1 MLMLSACG
9 TGRLVRG
16 GQVNQ
21 SLLSGLE
28 ARLTAIRGLQFLRP
42 VTVRAVTPAEVAAT
56 LDQEIAHDL
65 PPPDME
71 RLESV
76 YTTLRLIAPGAAL
89 GSSMRKLLTTQLAA
103 FYDTRTKTLAVSTEA
118 VRSEEGIGL
127 RILGAVSGRDPVGE
141 LVLSHEL
148 THALQDQHWGIP
160 SEVEAATDSH
170 GDSLVAR
177 RALLEG
183 DATWASFACV
193 AGVTPDAATRA
204 RVLRQLRLLS
214 QKLNA
219 AYPDTPELLRDTLA
233 FEYEAGA
240 AFVDRLLAHGG
251 WPAVDR
257 AHADPPQ
264 STEQVMHPE
273 RYLEHRDRPIDVKL
287 SPTLLQR
294 NGFTL
299 VLADTLGE
307 LGVRTLA
314 SRYLPAQDAARVA
327 AGWGGDRLAAF
338 ARGQETVI
346 VWLTAWDTEADAM
359 EFADALRVI
368 QPDAS
373 VERRGTRVLVL
384 LGPTPPGLA
393 ATVWRRSLVDGAAPD
408 AFKGRRMRQ
417 RSPAGSA
424 T

>member
-9 TGRLVRG
+9 TGRLVRD

-28 ARLTAIRGLQFLRP
+28 ARLTAIRGLQFLSP
-42 VTVRAVTPAEVAAT
+42 VSVRAVTPAEIAAT
-56 LDQEIAHDL
+56 IDQEIARDL

-71 RLESV
+71 HLESV
-76 YTTLRLIAPGAAL
+76 YTALHLIAPGAAL

-193 AGVTPDAATRA
+193 AGVTPDAETRT
-204 RVLRQLRLLS
+204 RVLRQLHRLS

-219 AYPDTPELLRDTLA
+219 AYPDTPELLRDTLV
-233 FEYEAGA
+233 FEYEAGT
-240 AFVDRLLAHGG
+240 AFVDRLLARGG
-251 WPAVDR
+251 WPAVDG

-264 STEQVMHPE
+264 SSEQVLHPE
-273 RYLEHRDRPIDVKL
+273 RYLDRRDRPIEVKL
-287 SPTLLQR
+287 GPTLLQR
-294 NGFTL
+294 NGFNL

-314 SRYLPAQDAARVA
+314 SRFLPAQEATRIAE
-327 AGWGGDRLAAF
+327 GWGGDRLAAF

-346 VWLTAWDTEADAM
+346 VWLTAWDTEADAV

-373 VERRGTRVLVL
+373 VERHGARVLVL
-384 LGPTPPGLA
+384 LGPVPPGLA
-393 ATVWRRSLVDGAAPD
+393 ATVWRAG
-408 AFKGRRMRQ
+408 GRPR
-417 RSPAGSA
+417 
-424 T
+424 

>member
-1 MLMLSACG
+1 MLVLLSACG
-9 TGRLVRG
+9 TGQLLRG
-16 GQVNQ
+16 GRLNQ
-21 SLLSGLE
+21 NLLAALE
-28 ARLTAIRGLQFLRP
+28 ARLSAVRGLQFLHP
-42 VTVRAVTPAEVAAT
+42 VTVRAVTPAEIAVII
-56 LDQEIAHDL
+56 DQEIARDL

-71 RLESV
+71 HLESV
-76 YTTLRLIAPGAAL
+76 YTALHLVAPGAAL

-193 AGVTPDAATRA
+193 AGVTPNAETRT
-204 RVLRQLRLLS
+204 RVLRQLRQLS

-219 AYPDTPELLRDTLA
+219 AYPDTPELLRDTLV
-233 FEYEAGA
+233 FEYEAGT
-240 AFVDRLLAHGG
+240 AFVDRLLARGG

-264 STEQVMHPE
+264 SSEQVLRPE
-273 RYLEHRDRPIDVKL
+273 RYLDRRDRPIEVKL
-287 SPTLLQR
+287 GPTLLQR
-294 NGFTL
+294 NGFNL

-314 SRYLPAQDAARVA
+314 RRFLPAQDAARVA
-327 AGWGGDRLAAF
+327 EGWGGDRLAAF

-346 VWLTAWDTEADAM
+346 VWLTAWDTEADAV

-373 VERRGTRVLVL
+373 VERHGARVLVL
-384 LGPTPPGLA
+384 LGPVPPGLA
-393 ATVWRRSLVDGAAPD
+393 ATVWR
-408 AFKGRRMRQ
+408 
-417 RSPAGSA
+417 AGG
-424 T
+424 

>member
-1 MLMLSACG
+1 MLTLSACG
-9 TGRLVRG
+9 TGQLVRG

-28 ARLTAIRGLQFLRP
+28 ARLTAIRGLQFLSP
-42 VTVRAVTPAEVAAT
+42 VSVRAVTPAEIAAT
-56 LDQEIAHDL
+56 IDQEIARDL

-71 RLESV
+71 HLESV
-76 YTTLRLIAPGAAL
+76 YTALHLIAPGAAL

-193 AGVTPDAATRA
+193 AGVTPDAETRT
-204 RVLRQLRLLS
+204 RVLRQLHRLS

-219 AYPDTPELLRDTLA
+219 AYPDTPELLRDTLV
-233 FEYEAGA
+233 FEYEAGT
-240 AFVDRLLAHGG
+240 AFVDRLLARGG
-251 WPAVDR
+251 WPAVDG

-264 STEQVMHPE
+264 SSEQVLHPE
-273 RYLEHRDRPIDVKL
+273 RYVDRRDRPIDVKL
-287 SPTLLQR
+287 SPTLLR
-294 NGFTL
+294 RDGFNL

-314 SRYLPAQDAARVA
+314 SRFLPAQDAARVA
-327 AGWGGDRLAAF
+327 EGWGGDRLAAF

-346 VWLTAWDTEADAM
+346 VWLTAWDTEADAV

-373 VERRGTRVLVL
+373 VERHGARVLVL
-384 LGPTPPGLA
+384 LGPVPPGLA
-393 ATVWRRSLVDGAAPD
+393 ATVWRAG
-408 AFKGRRMRQ
+408 GRPR
-417 RSPAGSA
+417 
-424 T
+424 

>member
-9 TGRLVRG
+9 TGRLVRD

-28 ARLTAIRGLQFLRP
+28 ARLTAIRGLQFLSP
-42 VTVRAVTPAEVAAT
+42 VSVRAVTPAEIAAT
-56 LDQEIAHDL
+56 IDQEIARDL

-71 RLESV
+71 HLESV
-76 YTTLRLIAPGAAL
+76 YTALHLIAPGAAL

-193 AGVTPDAATRA
+193 AGVTPDAETRT
-204 RVLRQLRLLS
+204 RVLRQLHRLS

-219 AYPDTPELLRDTLA
+219 AYPDTPELLRDTLV

-240 AFVDRLLAHGG
+240 AFVDRLLARGG

-346 VWLTAWDTEADAM
+346 VWLTAWDTEADAI
-359 EFADALRVI
+359 EFTDAIRVI

-373 VERRGTRVLVL
+373 VERRGARVLVL
-384 LGPTPPGLA
+384 LGPAPPGLA
-393 ATVWRRSLVDGAAPD
+393 ATIWRARG
-408 AFKGRRMRQ
+408 
-417 RSPAGSA
+417 
-424 T
+424 